1 MKRKILN
8 FVNLSVFAL
17 LFVIL
22 ASGVVSGDVFEMNK
36 VSEPLNVSHNYGSFP
51 VTFNIT
57 YTGALPSIIV
67 DFSGSSITSG
77 IATITGL
84 SNTTLNQNEVKELTA
99 TINFGQYQS
108 GNIAGTIYAVPSSG
122 TDKNFLFSVPILS
135 SSSLSA
141 SSSTIPSGQNW
152 DDTQLPYP
160 VHCALQ
166 VLNPG

>member
-22 ASGVVSGDVFEMNK
+22 ASGVVSGAVFEMNK

-51 VTFNIT
+51 VIFNIT
-57 YTGALPSIIV
+57 YSGALPSIMV

-108 GNIAGTIYAVPSSG
+108 GNIDAVPSSG
-122 TDKNFLFSVPILS
+122 TDENFLFSVPILS

-141 SSSTIPSGQNW
+141 SSSTIPSGQNS
-152 DDTQLPYP
+152 TT
-160 VHCALQ
+160 VT
-166 VLNPG
+166 VTNTG